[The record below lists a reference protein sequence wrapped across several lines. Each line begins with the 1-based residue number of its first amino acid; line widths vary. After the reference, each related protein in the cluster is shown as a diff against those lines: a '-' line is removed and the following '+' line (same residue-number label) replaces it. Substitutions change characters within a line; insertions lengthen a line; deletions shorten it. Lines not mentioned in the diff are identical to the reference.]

1 MNKHIAQLV
10 QLQGLDLELDKIDN
24 GIRAEQEALAERV
37 QSIAD
42 REEAVKELAAAIKEK
57 EKEKKLL
64 EDTMADKQDQV
75 RDRQSKMMRVQTSRE
90 QQAILRE
97 IEEAKKL
104 VKEHE
109 DHILAIMQEVE
120 KMQARIA
127 EEKNLIAGETTLA
140 AEESKR
146 VRRTVEEITTAK
158 KTKQARR
165 NQEAAQIDAALL
177 RKYEMLRQRRH
188 GIAITNVDQEVCQG
202 CHMKLPP
209 QQYNLLLRGD
219 SIHECP
225 SCQRIVYYRS
235 QQGA

>member
-10 QLQGLDLELDKIDN
+10 QLQGLDLELDKIDS
-24 GIRAEQEALAERV
+24 GIRAEHEALAQRV
-37 QSIAD
+37 QGIAN
-42 REEAVKELAAAIKEK
+42 REGTVEELAAVIKDK

-64 EDTMADKQDQV
+64 EDNMADRQDQV

-97 IEEAKKL
+97 IEEAKKV

-109 DHILAIMQEVE
+109 ERILAIMQDMET
-120 KMQARIA
+120 MQARIA
-127 EEKNLIAGETTLA
+127 EEKNLITGETALA
-140 AEESKR
+140 AEETER
-146 VRRTVEEITTAK
+146 VRRTVAEITAAK
-158 KTKQARR
+158 KTKLARR
-165 NQEAAQIDAALL
+165 DQEAAQIDATLL
-177 RKYEMLRQRRH
+177 RKYEKLRLRRH
-188 GIAITNVDQEVCQG
+188 GVAITNVDQEICQG

-235 QQGA
+235 QQEA